1 MAANALTSHHAIQR
15 WAEQHGARPAC
26 VKRTGGDGDVGIIR
40 LDFPSYSGEDTLEEI
55 DWDAWF
61 DKFDRQQLAL
71 LVDEDGDSNFNKLV
85 RRSEGSGRG
94 VRFGAVP
101 AGGAAAA
108 AVAGDAEADEDDAA
122 GDEDEDADADE
133 SDVDDEDADL
143 EDDDDF
149 DEDDEDDDEDAA
161 DEDDVAKEDQ

>member
-1 MAANALTSHHAIQR
+1 MAANALTSHDDIQR

-40 LDFPSYSGEDTLEEI
+40 LDVSGYSGEDTLEEI
-55 DWDAWF
+55 DWSAWF
-61 DKFDRQQLAL
+61 DKFDRQHLAL

-94 VRFGAVP
+94 IRFGAVP
-101 AGGAAAA
+101 AGIAAAA
-108 AVAGDAEADEDDAA
+108 AAAGDAEADEDDAA
-122 GDEDEDADADE
+122 HDEDKDA
-133 SDVDDEDADL
+133 DDEDADL
-143 EDDDDF
+143 EDEDDDDDDF

-161 DEDDVAKEDQ
+161 DEDDVAKEEP